1 MDGES
6 RDIGSLGLSI
16 RQFFR
21 DLFGSRFLEHLETSL
36 IQLRQD
42 FDQRLQDKDKEIAS
56 LKEEKALLTSKI
68 TVYEMTLMPHA
79 SRAGAEV
86 VSYNKPKKPNF
97 EFFDSIQTK
106 SRWQQFQDDYYKE
119 EEAKEAA
126 EKAEKAKNKETAATA
141 KG

>member
-1 MDGES
+1 MDES
-6 RDIGSLGLSI
+6 AHMEPWGRVI

-21 DLFGSRFLEHLETSL
+21 DLFGSRIVEHLETSL

-42 FDQRLQDKDKEIAS
+42 FDQRIQDKDKEISA

-68 TVYEMTLMPHA
+68 TIYEMTLMPHA

-86 VSYNKPKKPNF
+86 VAYSKPKKPNF

-106 SRWQQFQDDYYKE
+106 SRWEQYQEDYYKSE
-119 EEAKEAA
+119 ETREAA